1 MSDSPQLDSHTR
13 SLTPPADTADAAAG
27 RAERVEDQFDATSS
41 LLRLLVGGA
50 LVGADEVRYRLQV
63 WEAAT
68 RATTHPASHHAQ
80 PQAAPEAL
88 RYALIGMLFES
99 EARVRRG
106 FSRMLARMRRLS
118 EEAHSHDSYYYD
130 SYYIA
135 DTPDMIPTPLDPL
148 LMRLDELLDEL
159 RFNATTTIDRWSARG
174 RIEEQHG
181 RRMARLATVSVIDE
195 LLDYMARNPQV
206 RQLIEKQATGMAGTA
221 VEEVQGRTAQ
231 ADMWVER
238 LAHGLLRRP
247 MNNEVEEPANNAE
260 PLPTNNPG
268 G

>member
-27 RAERVEDQFDATSS
+27 RAERIEDQFDATSS

-50 LVGADEVRYRLQV
+50 LVGADELRYRLQV

-68 RATTHPASHHAQ
+68 RSATRAPSRHAQ

-106 FSRMLARMRRLS
+106 FSRMLARMWRLS
-118 EEAHSHDSYYYD
+118 DEADSYDSYD

-135 DTPDMIPTPLDPL
+135 DTPDMPPSPLDPL
-148 LMRLDELLDEL
+148 LIRLDELLDEL

-174 RIEEQHG
+174 WVEEQHG
-181 RRMARLATVSVIDE
+181 RRMARLATVSVMDE

-238 LAHGLLRRP
+238 IAHGLLHRP
-247 MNNEVEEPANNAE
+247 MNNEVEEPANNVE
-260 PLPTNNPG
+260 PPPTNNPG